1 MKKFR
6 KENVANANIGN
17 TIFSVPEESSW
28 NSFSKP
34 IRKIDKYPRSK
45 KILGKLN
52 PVVQEMKMQ

>member
-6 KENVANANIGN
+6 KENVANVNIGN
-17 TIFSVPEESSW
+17 TTFSIPEESSW

-34 IRKIDKYPRSK
+34 IQEIDKYPRSK

-52 PVVQEMKMQ
+52 PIVQEMKM